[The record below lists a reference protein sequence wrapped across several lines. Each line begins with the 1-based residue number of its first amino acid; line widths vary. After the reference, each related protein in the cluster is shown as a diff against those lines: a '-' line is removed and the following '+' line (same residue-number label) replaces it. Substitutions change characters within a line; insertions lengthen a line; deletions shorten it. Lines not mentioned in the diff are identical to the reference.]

1 MLKNYKNDLIAIGV
15 IFGLIAYSINIAIAA
30 PEPAP
35 QKDVVLATRGHEA
48 EVPKQAQPAPIKKA
62 VKPTK
67 ANKEVKPVEPK
78 KDPNRKKPTLKKKYA
93 NKK

>member
-1 MLKNYKNDLIAIGV
+1 MLDHYKKELLAIAV
-15 IFGLIAYSINIAIAA
+15 VFGLLSYTIHICA
-30 PEPAP
+30 AP

-67 ANKEVKPVEPK
+67 ANKEVKSAEPK

-93 NKK
+93 DKK